1 MGGKIRPSISIK
13 EFNMA
18 KVQVFST
25 LANDQLYQ
33 NWLQGGNDMPIKDKG
48 VMIKGG
54 TGVANDRL
62 ITPIGVATEIDEAE
76 YEALKKNPVF
86 LQHEKDGFLS
96 VSKKPTVVEKV
107 VPDMNLKDKSAPLT
121 ASDFKE
127 DEEPKV
133 N

>member
-1 MGGKIRPSISIK
+1 
-13 EFNMA
+13 MA
-18 KVQVFST
+18 KVHVFST

-33 NWLQGGNDMPIKDKG
+33 NWLQGGNDMPVKDKG

-62 ITPIGVATEIDEAE
+62 ITPIGVATEIDEAD

-86 LQHEKDGFLS
+86 LQHEKEGFIT
-96 VSKKPTVVEKV
+96 VRGKKTEVEKV
-107 VPDMNLKDKSAPLT
+107 TPDMNMKDKSAPLT

-127 DEEPKV
+127 EDEPKI